1 MKLFTRLIESGVFI
15 FWSDDE
21 NDTIFNLKI
30 RITVGD
36 KKIILVDMNPAV
48 GQNYYS
54 FDRVGS
60 GEYEIELNGFR
71 NNTLYQTEIKNI
83 KIISSV
89 ERGVENFQ
97 SLLDSLAALN
107 NGISS
112 IDNSISNID
121 TNIIDLY
128 NLLLKVEEALT
139 DPRTIMNIRREVK
152 EYERVFG

>member
-60 GEYEIELNGFR
+60 GIR
-71 NNTLYQTEIKNI
+71 N
-83 KIISSV
+83 
-89 ERGVENFQ
+89 
-97 SLLDSLAALN
+97 
-107 NGISS
+107 
-112 IDNSISNID
+112 
-121 TNIIDLY
+121 
-128 NLLLKVEEALT
+128 
-139 DPRTIMNIRREVK
+139 
-152 EYERVFG
+152 